1 MSENINNL
9 LSQLSKKL
17 GVSSNE
23 ITSAAQKG
31 DVQSLL
37 KNADSEEAKQ
47 FNAVL
52 SDPEKTKQVLNSPQ
66 AKAINRRCLNV
77 GYSG

>member
-37 KNADSEEAKQ
+37 KNADTEEAKQ

-66 AKAINRRCLNV
+66 AKAIMKLL
-77 GYSG
+77 GDK

>member
-31 DVQSLL
+31 DVKSLL
-37 KNADSEEAKQ
+37 KNADSEETKQ

-66 AKAINRRCLNV
+66 AKAIMKLL
-77 GYSG
+77 SDK

>member
-66 AKAINRRCLNV
+66 AKAIMKLLSNK
-77 GYSG
+77 

>member
-1 MSENINNL
+1 VSENINNL

-66 AKAINRRCLNV
+66 AKAIMKLL
-77 GYSG
+77 GDK

>member
-23 ITSAAQKG
+23 ITSAAQNG

-37 KNADSEEAKQ
+37 KNADSEETKQ

-66 AKAINRRCLNV
+66 AKAIMKLL
-77 GYSG
+77 SDK

>member
-1 MSENINNL
+1 VVFVSENINNL

-23 ITSAAQKG
+23 ITSAAQNG

-66 AKAINRRCLNV
+66 AKAIMKLL
-77 GYSG
+77 SDK

>member
-1 MSENINNL
+1 VVFVSENINNL

-66 AKAINRRCLNV
+66 AKAIMKLL
-77 GYSG
+77 SDK

>member
-23 ITSAAQKG
+23 IASAAQKG

-66 AKAINRRCLNV
+66 AKAIMKLL
-77 GYSG
+77 SDK

>member
-1 MSENINNL
+1 MSEDINNL

-66 AKAINRRCLNV
+66 AKAIMKLL
-77 GYSG
+77 SDK

>member
-1 MSENINNL
+1 MSENINKL

-23 ITSAAQKG
+23 ITSAAEKG

-66 AKAINRRCLNV
+66 AKAIMKLL
-77 GYSG
+77 SDK

>member
-37 KNADSEEAKQ
+37 KNADAEEAKQ

-52 SDPEKTKQVLNSPQ
+52 SDPEKTKQILNSPQ
-66 AKAINRRCLNV
+66 AKAIMKLL
-77 GYSG
+77 SDK

>member
-37 KNADSEEAKQ
+37 KNADSEEAKR

-66 AKAINRRCLNV
+66 AKAIMKLL
-77 GYSG
+77 SDK

>member
-1 MSENINNL
+1 VSENINNL

-66 AKAINRRCLNV
+66 AKAIMKLL
-77 GYSG
+77 SDK

>member
-1 MSENINNL
+1 MSENINKL
-9 LSQLSKKL
+9 LSQLSKML

-37 KNADSEEAKQ
+37 KNADAEEAKQ

-66 AKAINRRCLNV
+66 AKAIMKLL
-77 GYSG
+77 SDK

>member
-1 MSENINNL
+1 VSENINKL

-66 AKAINRRCLNV
+66 AKAIMKLL
-77 GYSG
+77 SDK

>member
-52 SDPEKTKQVLNSPQ
+52 SNPEKTKQVLNSPQ
-66 AKAINRRCLNV
+66 AKAIMKLL
-77 GYSG
+77 SDK

>member
-37 KNADSEEAKQ
+37 KNADSDEAKQ

-66 AKAINRRCLNV
+66 AKAIMKLL
-77 GYSG
+77 SDK

>member
-1 MSENINNL
+1 MSENLNKL

-66 AKAINRRCLNV
+66 AKAIMKLL
-77 GYSG
+77 SDK

>member
-1 MSENINNL
+1 MSENINKL

-66 AKAINRRCLNV
+66 AKAIMKLL
-77 GYSG
+77 GDK

>member
-47 FNAVL
+47 FNSVL

-66 AKAINRRCLNV
+66 AKAIMKLL
-77 GYSG
+77 SDK

>member
-1 MSENINNL
+1 MSENVNNL

-66 AKAINRRCLNV
+66 AKAIMKLL
-77 GYSG
+77 SDK

>member
-1 MSENINNL
+1 MSENINKL

-37 KNADSEEAKQ
+37 KNADTEEAKQ

-66 AKAINRRCLNV
+66 AKAIMKLL
-77 GYSG
+77 GDK

>member
-1 MSENINNL
+1 MSENINKL

-66 AKAINRRCLNV
+66 AKAIMKLL
-77 GYSG
+77 SDK

>member
-23 ITSAAQKG
+23 ITSAAQNG

-52 SDPEKTKQVLNSPQ
+52 SDTEKTKQVLNSPQ
-66 AKAINRRCLNV
+66 AKAIMKLL
-77 GYSG
+77 SDK

>member
-1 MSENINNL
+1 MSENINKL
-9 LSQLSKKL
+9 IAQLSGKL
-17 GVSSNE
+17 GLNADEV
-23 ITSAAQKG
+23 TSAAQNG

-66 AKAINRRCLNV
+66 AKALIKLL
-77 GYSG
+77 GEK

>member
-1 MSENINNL
+1 VVFVSENINNL

-23 ITSAAQKG
+23 ITSAAQNG

-66 AKAINRRCLNV
+66 AKAIMKLL
-77 GYSG
+77 GDK

>member
-66 AKAINRRCLNV
+66 AKAIMKLL
-77 GYSG
+77 SDK

>member
-23 ITSAAQKG
+23 ITSAAKNG

-66 AKAINRRCLNV
+66 AKAIMKLL
-77 GYSG
+77 SDK

>member
-37 KNADSEEAKQ
+37 KNADTEEAKQ

-66 AKAINRRCLNV
+66 AKAIMKLL
-77 GYSG
+77 SDK